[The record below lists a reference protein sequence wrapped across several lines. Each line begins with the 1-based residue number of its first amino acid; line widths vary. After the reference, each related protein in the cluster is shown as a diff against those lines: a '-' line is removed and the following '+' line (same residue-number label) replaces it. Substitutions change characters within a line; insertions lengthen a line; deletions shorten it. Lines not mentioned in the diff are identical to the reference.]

1 MDIVLNDGTVAK
13 NVTVWEYEQLKEKGY
28 VGRQNITWSSNVCD
42 GTVDLSKTIG
52 AFHVDPPLSSV
63 AENYS
68 KCWMCGC
75 KLDDTNRANIAFA
88 SYPPKYACKTCVGEH

>member
-28 VGRQNITWSSNVCD
+28 VGGNNITYSSNVCN
-42 GTVDLSKTIG
+42 GTVDLSKTIE
-52 AFHVDPPLSSV
+52 AFHVDTPSSLII
-63 AENYS
+63 ENYS

-75 KLDDTNRANIAFA
+75 KLDGTNRANIAYA
-88 SYPPKYACKTCVGEH
+88 SNPPKYACKTCTGEI